1 VSRDPSKP
9 PRLGLSLLAKATLA
23 CILIVL
29 ATGGAV
35 SAAVLLQV
43 DDLINIVE
51 NEREG
56 RVEIEIPEITPAEA
70 GKPQTLMILGSDLR
84 YGDKKAGLK
93 PRSDTILLVRLDA
106 HQQATSVM
114 SVPRDL
120 LVNIPGY
127 GGPQKINGAYTL
139 GGPRLTL
146 RTVKEILSTPERPFK
161 INHVITMDFG
171 AFRRAIN
178 YIGGVYVDIDRRYY
192 NDNTQGGE
200 HYATIDV
207 PAGYEKLKGQDAL
220 DYVRY
225 RHNDNDLVRAA
236 RQQDFLRQI
245 RSQRGTKELMSPDLK
260 NLRRLAKL
268 FARYFD
274 YDKGLAK
281 KKQIFSLAKLVLG
294 TAKHPV
300 REVPFEVVDAPD
312 HVNLE
317 ASQNMLRRNV
327 DRFLEPTKSSS
338 SSSSKKSSSGSSK
351 KRRKSTSVSYKNVPG
366 LVGARTE
373 GEDQA
378 ILAARKTG
386 FAFYF
391 PTLRGA
397 GGNYVG
403 ANQGPRL
410 YTIRDE
416 LGKPH
421 HAYRLV
427 LSAGENA
434 GYYGVQGMDWKRPPI
449 LDDPHSTRTVDKR
462 KLLIYRDGNK
472 VRLVAW
478 KTPRSVY
485 WVSNTLTRR
494 LTERQMLAIAASLR
508 RLKSR

>member
-9 PRLGLSLLAKATLA
+9 PRLGLGLLGKAA
-23 CILIVL
+23 IAGVLIVL
-29 ATGGAV
+29 TTAGAV
-35 SAAVLLQV
+35 SATVLLQV

-114 SVPRDL
+114 SIPRDL
-120 LVNIPGY
+120 LVDIPGY

-146 RTVKEILSTPERPFK
+146 RTVKEVLSTPDRPFK

-207 PAGYEKLKGQDAL
+207 PAGYQKLKGQDAL

-245 RSQRGTKELMSPDLK
+245 RSQRGTKELMSPDLA

-327 DRFLEPTKSSS
+327 DRFLQPTKRSTSSS
-338 SSSSKKSSSGSSK
+338 RPKKSSN
-351 KRRKSTSVSYKNVPG
+351 KRRRSVSHKDVPG
-366 LVGARTE
+366 LIGSRTE
-373 GEDQA
+373 GENQA

-391 PTLRGA
+391 PTRRAA
-397 GGNYVG
+397 GGSYIG
-403 ANQGPRL
+403 QGPRL

-416 LGKPH
+416 LNRSH

-434 GYYGVQGMDWKRPPI
+434 GYYGIQGMDWRRPPI
-449 LDDPHSTRTVDKR
+449 LDDPHSTRTVNGH

-472 VRLVAW
+472 VRIVAW
-478 KTPRSVY
+478 KTPRGVY

-494 LTERQMLAIAASLR
+494 LNERQMIAIAASLR
-508 RLKSR
+508 RLRSH

>member
-1 VSRDPSKP
+1 
-9 PRLGLSLLAKATLA
+9 
-23 CILIVL
+23 
-29 ATGGAV
+29 
-35 SAAVLLQV
+35 
-43 DDLINIVE
+43 
-51 NEREG
+51 
-56 RVEIEIPEITPAEA
+56 
-70 GKPQTLMILGSDLR
+70 
-84 YGDKKAGLK
+84 
-93 PRSDTILLVRLDA
+93 
-106 HQQATSVM
+106 M

-120 LVNIPGY
+120 LVNVPGY

-146 RTVKEILSTPERPFK
+146 RTVKDVLSTPERPFK

-192 NDNTQGGE
+192 NDNTQPGE
-200 HYATIDV
+200 HFATIDV
-207 PAGYEKLKGQDAL
+207 PAGYQKLKGQDAL

-225 RHNDNDLVRAA
+225 RHSDNDLVRAA

-245 RSQRGTKELMSPDLK
+245 RSQRGTKELMSPDLN
-260 NLRRLAKL
+260 NLRRLARL

-274 YDKGLAK
+274 YDKGLAR

-294 TAKHPV
+294 TATHPV
-300 REVPFEVVDAPD
+300 REVPFDAVDAPD

-317 ASQNMLRRNV
+317 ASPNMLQRNV
-327 DRFLEPTKSSS
+327 DRFLHPTSGSSS
-338 SSSSKKSSSGSSK
+338 SSRNSSGGSSK
-351 KRRKSTSVSYKNVPG
+351 KRGKTSVSYKNVPG

-378 ILAARKTG
+378 ILASRKTG

-391 PTLRGA
+391 PMLRGA
-397 GGNYVG
+397 GGSYIG

-449 LDDPHSTRTVDKR
+449 LDDPHSTRTVNNR

-478 KTPRSVY
+478 KTPRAVY

>member
-9 PRLGLSLLAKATLA
+9 PRLGLGLLGRAAIA
-23 CILIVL
+23 GVLIVL
-29 ATGGAV
+29 ATAGAV
-35 SAAVLLQV
+35 SATVLLQV

-51 NEREG
+51 NERAG

-106 HQQATSVM
+106 HQRATSVM

-120 LVNIPGY
+120 LVDIPGY

-146 RTVKEILSTPERPFK
+146 RTVKQVLSTPGRPFK

-192 NDNTQGGE
+192 NDNTGGGE

-225 RHNDNDLVRAA
+225 RHNDNDLVRSA

-245 RSQRGTKELMSPDLK
+245 RNQRGTRQLMSADLP
-260 NLRRLAKL
+260 NLRRLARL

-274 YDKGLAK
+274 YDKGLAR

-294 TAKHPV
+294 TASHPV
-300 REVPFEVVDAPD
+300 REVPFGVVDAPD

-317 ASQNMLRRNV
+317 ASPDMLRRNV
-327 DRFLEPTKSSS
+327 DRFLQPTRAATGSTKSSA
-338 SSSSKKSSSGSSK
+338 K
-351 KRRKSTSVSYKNVPG
+351 KRSRGRTESFANVPG
-366 LVGARTE
+366 LVGSRTE
-373 GEDQA
+373 GENQA

-386 FAFYF
+386 FGFYF
-391 PTLRGA
+391 PTRRAA
-397 GGNYVG
+397 GGSYIG
-403 ANQGPRL
+403 QGPRL

-416 LGKPH
+416 LGRPH
-421 HAYRLV
+421 RAYRLV
-427 LSAGENA
+427 LSAGDNA
-434 GYYGVQGMDWKRPPI
+434 GYYGIQGMTWRRPPI
-449 LDDPHSTRTVDKR
+449 LDDPHTTRTVNGR
-462 KLLIYRDGNK
+462 KLLIYRDGRK
-472 VRLVAW
+472 VHLVAW
-478 KTPRSVY
+478 KTPRGAY

-494 LTERQMLAIAASLR
+494 LNERQMIAIAASLQ
-508 RLKSR
+508 RLRSR

>member
-1 VSRDPSKP
+1 MSRNPNKP
-9 PRLGLSLLAKATLA
+9 PRLGLSLLAKALIA
-23 CILIVL
+23 CLLIAL
-29 ATGGAV
+29 ATAGAV
-35 SAAVLLQV
+35 SATVLLQV

-106 HQQATSVM
+106 NQQATSVM

-146 RTVKEILSTPERPFK
+146 RTVKQLLSTPGRPFK
-161 INHVITMDFG
+161 INHVVTMSFE
-171 AFRRAIN
+171 AFQRAIN

-200 HYATIDV
+200 KYATIDV
-207 PAGYEKLKGQDAL
+207 PAGYQMLHGSDAL

-245 RSQRGTKELMSPDLK
+245 RSQRGTKELMSPDLA
-260 NLRRLAKL
+260 NLRRLARL

-317 ASQNMLRRNV
+317 ASQNMLQRNV
-327 DRFLEPTKSSS
+327 DRFLEPTKGSGST
-338 SSSSKKSSSGSSK
+338 KKSSGSSSK
-351 KRRKSTSVSYKNVPG
+351 KRRSSVSYKDVPG

-373 GEDQA
+373 GENQA

-386 FAFYF
+386 FAFYY
-391 PTLRGA
+391 PTLRDA
-397 GGNYVG
+397 GGSYVG
-403 ANQGPRL
+403 ENQGPRL

-421 HAYRLV
+421 RAYRLV

-434 GYYGVQGMDWKRPPI
+434 GYYGIQGMDWRRPPI
-449 LDDPHSTRTVDKR
+449 LDDPHSTRTVNKR

-478 KTPRSVY
+478 KTPRGVY
-485 WVSNTLTRR
+485 WVTNTLMRS
-494 LTERQMLAIAASLR
+494 LNERQMLAIAASLR
-508 RLKSR
+508 RLRTH

>member
-9 PRLGLSLLAKATLA
+9 PRLGLSMLAKAAIA
-23 CILIVL
+23 CVLIVL
-29 ATGGAV
+29 ATAGAV

-43 DDLINIVE
+43 DELINIVE

-84 YGDKKAGLK
+84 YGDKRAGLK

-106 HQQATSVM
+106 NQQATSVM

-120 LVNIPGY
+120 LVDIPGY

-146 RTVKEILSTPERPFK
+146 RTVKQVLSTPGRPFK

-178 YIGGVYVDIDRRYY
+178 YIGGVYIDIDRRYY
-192 NDNTQGGE
+192 NDNTQPGE

-207 PAGYEKLKGQDAL
+207 PAGYQKLKGQGAL

-245 RSQRGTKELMSPDLK
+245 RSQRGTRELMSADLA

-317 ASQNMLRRNV
+317 ASQNMLQRNV
-327 DRFLEPTKSSS
+327 DRFLEPTKKSS
-338 SSSSKKSSSGSSK
+338 SSSSKKSSGGSSK
-351 KRRKSTSVSYKNVPG
+351 KRRTSVSYKDVPG

-373 GEDQA
+373 GENQA

-397 GGNYVG
+397 GGSYIG
-403 ANQGPRL
+403 ENQGPRL
-410 YTIRDE
+410 YSIRDE

-421 HAYRLV
+421 RAYRLV

-434 GYYGVQGMDWKRPPI
+434 GYYGVQGMDWRRPPI
-449 LDDPHSTRTVDKR
+449 LDDPHTTRTVNGR
-462 KLLIYRDGNK
+462 KLMIYRDGRK

-478 KTPRSVY
+478 KQPRGVY

-494 LTERQMLAIAASLR
+494 LNERQMVAIAASLR
-508 RLKSR
+508 RLRAR

>member
-1 VSRDPSKP
+1 M
-9 PRLGLSLLAKATLA
+9 LAKAAIA
-23 CILIVL
+23 CVLIVL
-29 ATGGAV
+29 ATAGAV
-35 SAAVLLQV
+35 SATVLLQV

-51 NEREG
+51 NAREG

-114 SVPRDL
+114 SIPRDL
-120 LVNIPGY
+120 LVDIPGY

-146 RTVKEILSTPERPFK
+146 RTVKQVLSTPGRPFK

-200 HYATIDV
+200 KYATINV
-207 PAGYEKLKGQDAL
+207 PQGYQKLKGQDAL

-225 RHNDNDLVRAA
+225 RHNDNDLVRSA

-245 RSQRGTKELMSPDLK
+245 RNQRGTRELMSADLA

-274 YDKGLAK
+274 YDKGLAR

-300 REVPFEVVDAPD
+300 REVPFDVVDAPD

-317 ASQNMLRRNV
+317 ASPNMLRRNV
-327 DRFLEPTKSSS
+327 DRFLQPTETSSASSS
-338 SSSSKKSSSGSSK
+338 AKKSSGGSSK
-351 KRRKSTSVSYKNVPG
+351 RRGKSVSYKNVPG

-373 GEDQA
+373 GENQA

-391 PTLRGA
+391 PTLRAA
-397 GGNYVG
+397 GGSYVG
-403 ANQGPRL
+403 QGQGPRL

-416 LGKPH
+416 LNRPH

-434 GYYGVQGMDWKRPPI
+434 GYYGIQGMDWRRPPI
-449 LDDPHSTRTVDKR
+449 LDDPHSTRTVDGR

-472 VRLVAW
+472 VRIVAW
-478 KTPRSVY
+478 KTPRGVY

-494 LTERQMLAIAASLR
+494 LNERQMIAIAASLR
-508 RLKSR
+508 RLR

>member
-1 VSRDPSKP
+1 MSRDPSKP
-9 PRLGLSLLAKATLA
+9 PRLGLSMLAKAALA
-23 CILIVL
+23 CVLIVL
-29 ATGGAV
+29 ATAGAV

-106 HQQATSVM
+106 HQRATSVM

-146 RTVKEILSTPERPFK
+146 RTVKEVLSTPARPFK

-207 PAGYEKLKGQDAL
+207 PAGYQKLKGQDAL

-245 RSQRGTKELMSPDLK
+245 RSQRGTRELMSADLA

-317 ASQNMLRRNV
+317 ASQNMLQRNV
-327 DRFLEPTKSSS
+327 DRFLEPAKSSS
-338 SSSSKKSSSGSSK
+338 SSSSSRKSGSGSSK
-351 KRRKSTSVSYKNVPG
+351 KRRQSVSYKNVPG
-366 LVGARTE
+366 LVGSRTE
-373 GEDQA
+373 GENQA

-391 PTLRGA
+391 PTLRA
-397 GGNYVG
+397 GGGSYIG
-403 ANQGPRL
+403 QGPRL

-421 HAYRLV
+421 RAYRLV

-434 GYYGVQGMDWKRPPI
+434 GYYGIQGMDWRRPPI
-449 LDDPHSTRTVDKR
+449 LDDPHSTRTVNKR
-462 KLLIYRDGNK
+462 KLLIYRDDNK

-478 KTPRSVY
+478 KTPRGVY

-494 LTERQMLAIAASLR
+494 LNERQMLAIAASMR
-508 RLKSR
+508 RLRSR

>member
-9 PRLGLSLLAKATLA
+9 PRLGLGLLGKAA
-23 CILIVL
+23 IAGVLIVL
-29 ATGGAV
+29 ATAGAV
-35 SAAVLLQV
+35 SATVLLQV
-43 DDLINIVE
+43 DELINIVE

-84 YGDKKAGLK
+84 YGDRKAGLK

-106 HQQATSVM
+106 HQRATSVM

-120 LVNIPGY
+120 LVDVPGY

-146 RTVKEILSTPERPFK
+146 RTVKQVLSTPDRPFK

-207 PAGYEKLKGQDAL
+207 PAGYQKLKGQDAL

-245 RSQRGTKELMSPDLK
+245 RSQRGTKELMSPDLA

-327 DRFLEPTKSSS
+327 DRFLEPTKGSSS
-338 SSSSKKSSSGSSK
+338 SSRRRGSSKKS
-351 KRRKSTSVSYKNVPG
+351 RKSVSYKDVPG
-366 LVGARTE
+366 LVGSRTE
-373 GEDQA
+373 GENQA

-386 FAFYF
+386 FGFYF
-391 PTLRGA
+391 PTQRAA
-397 GGNYVG
+397 GGSYIG
-403 ANQGPRL
+403 QGPRL
-410 YTIRDE
+410 YRIRDE
-416 LGKPH
+416 LNRSH

-434 GYYGVQGMDWKRPPI
+434 GYYGIQGMDWRRPPI
-449 LDDPHSTRTVDKR
+449 LDDPHSTRTVNGR
-462 KLLIYRDGNK
+462 KLLIYRDGRK

-478 KTPRSVY
+478 KTPRGVY

-494 LTERQMLAIAASLR
+494 LNERQMIAIAASLR
-508 RLKSR
+508 RLRSR

>member
-9 PRLGLSLLAKATLA
+9 PRLGLSLLGRAAIACVLITLA
-23 CILIVL
+23 T
-29 ATGGAV
+29 AGAV
-35 SAAVLLQV
+35 SATVLLQV

-120 LVNIPGY
+120 LVDIPGY

-146 RTVKEILSTPERPFK
+146 RTVKEVLSTPERPFK
-161 INHVITMDFG
+161 INHVVTMDFD

-207 PAGYEKLKGQDAL
+207 KAGYQKLHGQDAL

-245 RSQRGTKELMSPDLK
+245 RSQRGARELMSPDLA
-260 NLRRLAKL
+260 NLRKLAKL

-327 DRFLEPTKSSS
+327 DRFLEPTKASSS
-338 SSSSKKSSSGSSK
+338 TKSSGGSSK
-351 KRRKSTSVSYKNVPG
+351 KKKRGKRSSESFTSVPG
-366 LVGARTE
+366 LVGSRTE
-373 GEDQA
+373 GENQA

-391 PTLRGA
+391 PTQRAA
-397 GGNYVG
+397 GGSYIG
-403 ANQGPRL
+403 QGPRL

-421 HAYRLV
+421 RAYRLV

-434 GYYGVQGMDWKRPPI
+434 GYYGIQGMMWRRPPI
-449 LDDPHSTRTVDKR
+449 LEDPHSTRTVNKH

-472 VRLVAW
+472 VRIVAW
-478 KTPRSVY
+478 KTPRGVY

-508 RLKSR
+508 RLRSR

>member
-1 VSRDPSKP
+1 MSRDPSKP
-9 PRLGLSLLAKATLA
+9 PRLGLSLLAKATIA

-29 ATGGAV
+29 ATAGAV
-35 SAAVLLQV
+35 SATVLLQV

-114 SVPRDL
+114 SIPRDL
-120 LVNIPGY
+120 LVDIPGY

-146 RTVKEILSTPERPFK
+146 RTVKGLLSTPGRPFK
-161 INHVITMDFG
+161 INHVVTMSFE
-171 AFRRAIN
+171 AFQRAIN
-178 YIGGVYVDIDRRYY
+178 YIGGVYVDIDHRYY

-207 PAGYEKLKGQDAL
+207 PAGYQKLHGGDAL

-225 RHNDNDLVRAA
+225 RHNDNDLVRSA

-245 RSQRGTKELMSPDLK
+245 RNQRGTRELMSADLA

-317 ASQNMLRRNV
+317 ASPNMLQRNV
-327 DRFLEPTKSSS
+327 DRFLEPGTAAPSS
-338 SSSSKKSSSGSSK
+338 SSSSKKSSGGSSK
-351 KRRKSTSVSYKNVPG
+351 KRRQSVSYKDVPG

-373 GEDQA
+373 GENQA

-397 GGNYVG
+397 GGSYVG
-403 ANQGPRL
+403 ENQGPRL

-427 LSAGENA
+427 LSAGQNA
-434 GYYGVQGMDWKRPPI
+434 GYYGVQGMDWRRPPI
-449 LDDPHSTRTVDKR
+449 LDDPHSTRTVNKR

-478 KTPRSVY
+478 KTPRGVY
-485 WVSNTLTRR
+485 WVTNTLTRR
-494 LTERQMLAIAASLR
+494 LNERQMLAIAASLR
-508 RLKSR
+508 RLRTH

>member
-9 PRLGLSLLAKATLA
+9 PRLGLSLLGRAAIACVLITLA
-23 CILIVL
+23 T
-29 ATGGAV
+29 AGAV
-35 SAAVLLQV
+35 SATVLLQV

-70 GKPQTLMILGSDLR
+70 GKPQTLMILGSDQR
-84 YGDKKAGLK
+84 YDDKKLDLK

-146 RTVKEILSTPERPFK
+146 RTVKDVLSTPERPFK

-178 YIGGVYVDIDRRYY
+178 YIGGVYVDIDRRYF
-192 NDNTQGGE
+192 NDNLGGGE
-200 HYATIDV
+200 RYATIDV
-207 PAGYEKLKGQDAL
+207 QPGYQKLKGQDAL

-225 RHNDNDLVRAA
+225 RHNDNDLVRAS

-245 RSQRGTKELMSPDLK
+245 RNQRGAKELMSADLG
-260 NLRRLAKL
+260 NLRKLAKL

-317 ASQNMLRRNV
+317 ASPNMLQRNV
-327 DRFLEPTKSSS
+327 DRFLNPTKT
-338 SSSSKKSSSGSSK
+338 SSSSKSSGGSSK
-351 KRRKSTSVSYKNVPG
+351 KKGKRGKRSSESFTNVPG
-366 LVGARTE
+366 LVGSRTE
-373 GEDQA
+373 GENQA

-391 PTLRGA
+391 PTQRA
-397 GGNYVG
+397 GGGSYIG
-403 ANQGPRL
+403 QGPRL

-421 HAYRLV
+421 RAYRLV

-434 GYYGVQGMDWKRPPI
+434 GYYGIQGMTWRRPPI
-449 LDDPHSTRTVDKR
+449 LDDPHTTRTVKGR
-462 KLLIYRDGNK
+462 KLLIYRDGRK
-472 VRLVAW
+472 VHLVAW
-478 KTPRSVY
+478 KTPRGVY

-494 LTERQMLAIAASLR
+494 LNERQMIAIAASLR
-508 RLKSR
+508 RLRSR